1 MTNAG
6 RSSWP
11 IPTVSER
18 SWARDVSLEPLRRAC
33 FRVGGAK
40 ISPRPSPAAQPDP
53 VAIGRNQSCNEH
65 WEGNAYENFSGGEQR
80 PCCNDA

>member
-18 SWARDVSLEPLRRAC
+18 SWREMWRWNRVGASRRAC

-53 VAIGRNQSCNEH
+53 VAIGRNQGCNEH
-65 WEGNAYENFSGGEQR
+65 WEGNAYENFSRGEQR
-80 PCCNDA
+80 